1 MAKKLK
7 IDKQD
12 YSRELISNDGPIKLF
27 VGSNVRKELKE
38 NAHVQGEITK
48 YRRIELGII
57 GLNETT
63 KQIAIDFKSN
73 GVRVYG
79 YDENVFKAKTWWQSS
94 VPNPREDSN
103 QPTIKLL
110 TDYAP
115 DIKGLV
121 DQCTRLR
128 SYPDGSD
135 SKQIAMYIVS
145 LPEDQLNTTIDLL
158 ESLLSPGDIIFDC
171 NNKKLKVILKQD
183 ESRIL
188 LPEPFEI
195 PFACFRF
202 LGDI

>member
-79 YDENVFKAKTWWQSS
+79 YDENVFKAKTWWQSK
-94 VPNPREDSN
+94 VPNPMDENAPPIS
-103 QPTIKLL
+103 LL
-110 TDYAP
+110 TDFAP
-115 DIKGLV
+115 DIEGLV

-135 SKQIAMYIVS
+135 SRQIAMYIIS
-145 LPEDQLNTTIDLL
+145 LPEDEVDSVINTLK
-158 ESLLSPGDIIFDC
+158 SLIFPGDLIFDC
-171 NNKKLKVILKQD
+171 NNKKLMIILKQD
-183 ESRIL
+183 ETKIL
-188 LPEPFEI
+188 SPEPVEI

>member
-12 YSRELISNDGPIKLF
+12 YSRERISNDGPIKLF

-171 NNKKLKVILKQD
+171 NKFFNFFMC
-183 ESRIL
+183 RY
-188 LPEPFEI
+188 F
-195 PFACFRF
+195 
-202 LGDI
+202 